1 MGQCEPVEL
10 PECSWAKRI
19 WSTVPVA
26 LLVIGT
32 LGNLLNIV
40 ILSRR
45 EMRKSSTSVYLLC
58 LAVSDLTFLWLGMA
72 PRMLLYGYN
81 VDLKVKSVFLC
92 KLVSWLQSSAAGFS
106 MWTVVLL
113 TLERVFLTKFP
124 ITAKRRITRKK
135 TIAVVTIVLLINL
148 SLTSHVL
155 FAFGLVSVP
164 QENSSVTH
172 TVTVCTVASSS
183 LVPFYKSIWPLLLL
197 VVQNSVSFMLIFLGN
212 ITIAITIIAQRQK
225 LRKINTLTYDALQ
238 FAPSRVK
245 SATKMLFLVSTMLF
259 ISTVP
264 FTTGNVILTQ
274 QNARNAQDEAQK
286 QFIYSILRCIL
297 YCNFT
302 FNFVLYF
309 VSGTLFKQE
318 WKALVADIQLRLN
331 RLFPRRNRVIQP
343 QTTTSAGSS
352 YPARNPDT
360 QDTQQKPKGANTT
373 LY

>member
-26 LLVIGT
+26 VLVIGT

-45 EMRKSSTSVYLLC
+45 GMRKSSTSVYLLC
-58 LAVSDLTFLWLGMA
+58 LAVSDLTFLWLGMD

-81 VDLKVKSVFLC
+81 MDLKAKSVFLC
-92 KLVSWLQSSAAGFS
+92 KMVNWLQSSAAGFS

-124 ITAKRRITRKK
+124 ITAKRRITRNK
-135 TIAVVTIVLLINL
+135 TIAVVTIVLLLNL

-155 FAFGLVSVP
+155 FAFRLVSVKLP
-164 QENSSVTH
+164 QQNRSAAH
-172 TVTVCTVASSS
+172 TVTICTMASSS
-183 LVPFYKSIWPLLLL
+183 LVPFYKSIWPVLLL

-212 ITIAITIIAQRQK
+212 ITIAVTIIVQRQK
-225 LRKINTLTYDALQ
+225 MRKINTVTHGALQ
-238 FAPSRVK
+238 SAPSRVK

-259 ISTVP
+259 ISTLP

-274 QNARNAQDEAQK
+274 QKARNAQEEAQK

-318 WKALVADIQLRLN
+318 WKALVADIQVRLK

-343 QTTTSAGSS
+343 QTTTTAGSS
-352 YPARNPDT
+352 YPSRNPDT
-360 QDTQQKPKGANTT
+360 QDTH
-373 LY
+373 